1 MRVTVFLSC
10 LFLLLSSCTGIFRE
24 NGGSGVFLELPAWP
38 PQDALEENYP
48 PITGWNITVHYG
60 SCFRIY
66 SVPADSTHVQIEP
79 WRGLPVAVTAEPAAA
94 NGFKFKP
101 CGTVFPYYS
110 GITWQGGFAADTLI
124 KLYSTCASQT
134 GISSDCQKFN
144 WVKFMETMELKK
156 NSSEIFY
163 NPWYLDQETIL
174 KSIITRKFST
184 SLLNQKNCVCLSL
197 QEFKAVKDGIYIHP
211 YVPQNHASSI
221 NELMTIKKSAPC
233 PLLNIEESE
242 SLVIAEFSEKE
253 ILSLTVLELPI
264 HSL

>member
-94 NGFKFKP
+94 NGLEIP
-101 CGTVFPYYS
+101 LTPVLGS
-110 GITWQGGFAADTLI
+110 RAARSFRTTPALRGRED
-124 KLYSTCASQT
+124 
-134 GISSDCQKFN
+134 
-144 WVKFMETMELKK
+144 
-156 NSSEIFY
+156 
-163 NPWYLDQETIL
+163 
-174 KSIITRKFST
+174 
-184 SLLNQKNCVCLSL
+184 L
-197 QEFKAVKDGIYIHP
+197 QRI
-211 YVPQNHASSI
+211 
-221 NELMTIKKSAPC
+221 
-233 PLLNIEESE
+233 PL
-242 SLVIAEFSEKE
+242 
-253 ILSLTVLELPI
+253 
-264 HSL
+264 